1 MASERLS
8 LSLKGKDSL
17 LHNKMSQEE
26 IVKVTSKG
34 QVTLPSRLRS
44 RTGSLKKGSDIKMK
58 PIGNIVF
65 MKRVDVLLG
74 INEISE
80 ILEKVAMEKG
90 LTKSLLR
97 KDVERVRSEYSGKN
111 TYAKRKSKRTPRH

>member
-1 MASERLS
+1 MLSERLS

-17 LHNKMSQEE
+17 LYNKMSQEE

-44 RTGSLKKGSDIKMK
+44 STGLKKGSYIYMK

-65 MKRVDVLLG
+65 MKRVDDLG

-80 ILEKVAMEKG
+80 ILEKVAAEKG
-90 LTKSLLR
+90 LTKRLLG
-97 KDVERVRSEYSGKN
+97 KDVERIRGELWKD